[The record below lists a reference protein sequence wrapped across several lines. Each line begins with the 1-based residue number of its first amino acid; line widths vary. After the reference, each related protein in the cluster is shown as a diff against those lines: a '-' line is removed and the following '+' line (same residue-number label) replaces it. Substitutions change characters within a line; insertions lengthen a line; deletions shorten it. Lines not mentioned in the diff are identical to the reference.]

1 MKLSRRCW
9 IIVLTG
15 FIFFFS
21 NMNNRLGFNE
31 SLAETSQ
38 LRGDNTSGFD
48 PLKAARQV
56 VNETRKAW
64 KESYEGAPSLAKQKF
79 AQSMK
84 KVDEDFAPVR
94 AAFDKAS
101 EHDQKTFT
109 LEYVEQMNTL
119 VRGQIEWLEGK
130 ISAEPDAKL
139 KQELQRHLKDY
150 KNQSPQWEAE
160 LQRVKSEL
168 R

>member
-1 MKLSRRCW
+1 MKLGHTRS
-9 IIVLTG
+9 IFAFVGFASVLIVQSASLEV
-15 FIFFFS
+15 S
-21 NMNNRLGFNE
+21 K
-31 SLAETSQ
+31 SLAETPQS
-38 LRGDNTSGFD
+38 RGEATNGFD
-48 PLKAARQV
+48 PVKAARHV

-64 KESYEGAPSLAKQKF
+64 KESYADGPALAKQKF

-84 KVDEDFAPVR
+84 KVDQDFAPVR

-101 EHDQKTFT
+101 EHDQKAFT
-109 LEYVEQMNTL
+109 LEYVEQMNAL
-119 VRGQIEWLEGK
+119 VREQIEWIESK
-130 ISAEPDAKL
+130 IAAEADPKL

-150 KNQSPQWEAE
+150 QNQSPQWEAE